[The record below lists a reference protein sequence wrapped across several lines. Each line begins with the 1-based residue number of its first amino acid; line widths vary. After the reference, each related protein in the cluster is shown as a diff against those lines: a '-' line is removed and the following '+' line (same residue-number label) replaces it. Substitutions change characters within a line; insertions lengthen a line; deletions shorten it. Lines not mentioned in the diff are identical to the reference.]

1 VATVQTY
8 VSQIL
13 QVQKQV
19 ALKMGSSILDK
30 RLQILLASSAV
41 PVAVLIKVLVDKGV
55 VTNAELQNAL
65 DTAMNDV
72 WPEAADPTE

>member
-19 ALKMGSSILDK
+19 AMKMGSSILDK

-72 WPEAADPTE
+72 WPEAADPTV

>member
-1 VATVQTY
+1 MATVQTY

-65 DTAMNDV
+65 DTAMNDT
-72 WPEAADPTE
+72 WPEAQDPTA

>member
-1 VATVQTY
+1 MATVQTY

-41 PVAVLIKVLVDKGV
+41 PVAVLIKVLVDKGI

-65 DTAMNDV
+65 DTAMNDT

>member
-1 VATVQTY
+1 MATVQTY
-8 VSQIL
+8 VTNIL

-41 PVAVLIKVLVDKGV
+41 PVAVLIKVLVDKGI

-65 DTAMNDV
+65 DDAMNDV
-72 WPEAADPTE
+72 WPEVTDPTE

>member
-8 VSQIL
+8 VSQIQ
-13 QVQKQV
+13 QVQQQV
-19 ALKMGSSILDK
+19 AMKMGSSIIDK
-30 RLQILLASSAV
+30 RLRILLASSAV

-65 DTAMNDV
+65 TAAMNDV
-72 WPEAADPTE
+72 WPEAEEPTE